1 MTYSVGVDIGT
12 SFVAAAITRIVDGR
26 PQAPQPL
33 HLGARST
40 ATPSVM
46 FFGDDGQ
53 VLVGDAA
60 ERRGTT
66 DPDRVV
72 RESKRRIGDSVPV
85 VVGDLLVAPEDIY
98 ATMVRWVVDRADEQ
112 EGAPPDR
119 VAVAHPVGWGAYKT
133 GLIREALAGVGLG
146 EVELISEPEAA
157 ALHYASFE
165 RVEVGSTIAVYDL
178 GGGTFDVAILRKA
191 ETDTFDVLGR
201 PEGIERL
208 GGADFDEAVFRHV
221 TAGLGEGF
229 TSLDRADPGVLV
241 ALSRMRRE
249 CTEAKE
255 ALSSDSETVV
265 PVLLPGM
272 QTQVRLVRSEFE
284 ELIAASVR
292 DTVASVEQALRTAQV
307 EREDLTAVLLIGGSS
322 RVPLVAQL
330 LSAEL
335 GRPIAVDADPKA
347 SICLGAS
354 LAAAYP
360 GAIEGTA
367 VVLGDDD
374 VAVAPVRAQA
384 GDGVRPVTEPPSPA
398 GAAPASAA
406 TAFVAKAR
414 HQDIGSRRGIKIAAI
429 AGVVASITV
438 FTTVVGQT
446 PEVQELIKSSLRVSE
461 AQAGTPAA
469 DGGEAVAA
477 GEDGRGGA
485 SGEGASSGRSG
496 VARLNTVAPKP
507 GDPTGKPKPTPTDE
521 ASTKV
526 SAAGS
531 PTTGVPGTTST
542 GGKTTPGTNAPGGP
556 AAGDGGTGGAPTGGG
571 TPAGGSTPSPNP
583 TTPSPG
589 PTTPSPGPTTPSP
602 DPTTP
607 SPDPTTPSPD
617 PTTPSPDP
625 TTEPPPEP
633 EPTATATATATEEP
647 SQDPPP
653 PADTPPAEEPPA
665 TGAAI
670 TVPADPVLG

>member
-46 FFGDDGQ
+46 YFGDDGQ

-133 GLIREALAGVGLG
+133 GLVREALAGVGLG

-229 TSLDRADPGVLV
+229 TSLDRTDPGVLV

-292 DTVASVEQALRTAQV
+292 ETVASVEQALRTAQV
-307 EREDLTAVLLIGGSS
+307 EPEDLTAVLLIGGSS

-367 VVLGDDD
+367 VLLGDDD
-374 VAVAPVRAQA
+374 VTVAPARAQA
-384 GDGVRPVTEPPSPA
+384 GDGVAPVTEPPSPA
-398 GAAPASAA
+398 GAALAPAA
-406 TAFVAKAR
+406 TAFVANAP
-414 HQDIGSRRGIKIAAI
+414 HQHIGSRRGIKIAAI
-429 AGVVASITV
+429 AGLVASITV
-438 FTTVVGQT
+438 FTTVAGQT

-485 SGEGASSGRSG
+485 GGSGEGASSDRSG

-526 SAAGS
+526 SATGS

-542 GGKTTPGTNAPGGP
+542 GGKTTPGTNTPGGT
-556 AAGDGGTGGAPTGGG
+556 ATGDGSGTGGAPTGTPDGAG
-571 TPAGGSTPSPNP
+571 TPTTDP
-583 TTPSPG
+583 TTPSPD
-589 PTTPSPGPTTPSP
+589 PTTPSP

-633 EPTATATATATEEP
+633 EPTATATATATATEESTP
-647 SQDPPP
+647 PQDPPP